1 MLKNA
6 ERSYQLDNDWYKFDD
21 EHYRLLGYWYK
32 NITLRVSKRISGE
45 WDKVQQKE
53 HELKI
58 AKEVRLPFE
67 TIQKLEQELKEIKE
81 EKENE

>member
-6 ERSYQLDNDWYKFDD
+6 ERSSQLDNGWYKFDD

-32 NITLRVSKRISGE
+32 NIRLRVSKGISGE

-67 TIQKLEQELKEIKE
+67 TIQELEQELNKMKKEIK
-81 EKENE
+81 